1 MSPTSPATEPLP
13 ASVAVLLVSHD
24 GERWLPTVLAAL
36 AAQSRLEQVDRV
48 VGVDTGSR
56 DRSALLVEAALER
69 GPLRGEVVRAG
80 SGTSFPAAV
89 ETGLDR
95 LAATGAAPEWVWVLH
110 DDATPDPG
118 ALEALLTAAAQ
129 HPHADLLGPKLREWP
144 SLRRLLEVG
153 VTISGTGQRETGLER
168 GEYDQGQH
176 DELREVLAVNTA
188 GMLVRRRLLEELGGL
203 DPALPVFGNDL
214 DLGWRA
220 AAAGRTT
227 LVVPQAVVFHAEAAH
242 RGARRTALTGRHTHY
257 QERRAALYTLLVNAP
272 ARRVPV
278 MVVRLVLGTLLRM
291 VGFVLVRS
299 VGEAL
304 DDLAA
309 LLSVLS
315 SPGALRTA
323 RRSRA
328 AARGGRAAD
337 EERVARLR
345 APFWVP
351 YRHGLDV
358 VSDLVAALTDQASDV
373 AERRRAAAAAQDP
386 SSSSSSV
393 RRGDAEDD
401 DEALA
406 DDGLLVRLLTS
417 PVALLLA
424 AVVVGLLVAGRT
436 GLGSVSGGALS
447 PAPEAVGAWWSLH
460 LGSWLPL
467 GQGTAVPAPAYVL
480 PLALLGTL
488 LTPAGAVSSL
498 LVLAGPLALWGSWRV
513 LRVVGRLADPRG
525 ASRWLLLAGSTTY
538 ALVPLT
544 SGAWGEGRL
553 GPVVAAVLL
562 PWTAHACLGFAD
574 PDPDRRWRAA
584 WRAGLLLA
592 LASAFA
598 PVTWFAAVLLGVV
611 VLALGA
617 ALAPRGLRRRS
628 AWGPPAVA
636 LGVVPVLLLP
646 WWLPLLVH
654 GGAAGLLLEAG
665 SPVTGTG
672 PAPDGVGALLGRVGG
687 AGVLGAPA
695 WLGAVLLV
703 LGLAAL
709 LPRRSRVGVL
719 VCWLVAAVVAATAA
733 LVSLVPLTL
742 DGGGVAP
749 GLGALVVLWQ
759 GCLVTAAVLGGQ
771 GLLEGG
777 AGRAG
782 GAGEP
787 RTRRVLVVAAAVTVA
802 ALVVPLGGL
811 LWALADGQDTLVDE
825 PGGDIPAYMLQNAA
839 TGPEHGIL
847 VVRGSVQDGLGY
859 TVVRDDGPTVG
870 EDEVLALDGGD
881 AGVTDRV
888 QALVSAPTPSVVAGL
903 AEDGI
908 EYVVL
913 PAPVDGRVAAGL
925 DATSGLQQA
934 SAGDRSTRAWQVE
947 RAPDPDAV
955 SGSDGWWRPVLLVVQ
970 ALLVLVVLVLAAPT
984 TREARR

>member
-1 MSPTSPATEPLP
+1 MPAP

-24 GERWLPTVLAAL
+24 GERWLPTVLDGL
-36 AAQSRLEQVDRV
+36 AAQDRVGRV
-48 VGVDTGSR
+48 VGVDTGSK
-56 DRSALLVEAALER
+56 DASASLVEAALAQ

-80 SGTSFPAAV
+80 PATSFPDAV
-89 ETGLDR
+89 QTGLDR
-95 LAATGAAPEWVWVLH
+95 LAATGEPPEWIWVLH
-110 DDATPDPG
+110 DDATPAPG
-118 ALEALLTAAAQ
+118 ALDALLAAAAE
-129 HPHADLLGPKLREWP
+129 HPEADLLGPKLREWP
-144 SLRRLLEVG
+144 SLRRLLELG

-242 RGARRTALTGRHTHY
+242 RGARRTPLTGRHTHY

-272 ARRVPV
+272 ARRLPL
-278 MVVRLVLGTLLRM
+278 MVVRLALGTLLRM
-291 VGFVLVRS
+291 LGLVLVRA

-315 SPGALRTA
+315 SPGELRAA
-323 RRSRA
+323 RRART

-337 EERVARLR
+337 EARVSRLR

-358 VSDLVAALTDQASDV
+358 VSDLASALTVQASDV
-373 AERRRAAAAAQDP
+373 AERRRAATAAHDP
-386 SSSSSSV
+386 SSMAA
-393 RRGDAEDD
+393 RRAEPEDD
-401 DEALA
+401 DQALA
-406 DDGLLVRLLTS
+406 DNGVLVRLLTT
-417 PVALLLA
+417 PIAVLLV
-424 AVVVGLLVAGRT
+424 AVVVGLLVAGRA
-436 GLGSVSGGALS
+436 GLGSVSGGVLS
-447 PAPEAVGAWWSLH
+447 PAPESVGAWWSLYA
-460 LGSWLPL
+460 GSWLPL

-488 LTPAGAVSSL
+488 LTPTGAVSAL
-498 LVLAGPLALWGSWRV
+498 LVLAAPLALWGAWRL
-513 LRVVGRLADPRG
+513 LRVVGRLASPRG

-553 GPVVAAVLL
+553 GPVVAAVLM
-562 PWTAHACLGFAD
+562 PWAAHACLGFAD

-584 WRAGLLLA
+584 WRSGLLLA
-592 LASAFA
+592 LACAFA
-598 PVTWFAAVLLGVV
+598 PVTWFAALLLGVV
-611 VLALGA
+611 VLALSA
-617 ALAPRGLRRRS
+617 ALAPRAVRERS
-628 AWGPPAVA
+628 AWGPPAAA
-636 LGVVPVLLLP
+636 LGAVPVLLLP

-665 SPVTGTG
+665 APVTD
-672 PAPDGVGALLGRVGG
+672 PSLAPDGPGALLGRVGAAG
-687 AGVLGAPA
+687 AVGAPA
-695 WLGAVLLV
+695 WLGVVLLV

-719 VCWLVAAVVAATAA
+719 VCWLVAAVVAGTAA
-733 LVSLVPLTL
+733 LVALVPLTL
-742 DGGGVAP
+742 DGVTVAP

-777 AGRAG
+777 SLRAG
-782 GAGEP
+782 ETERP
-787 RTRRVLVVAAAVTVA
+787 RPVVALAAAVAVA
-802 ALVVPLGGL
+802 ALAVPLGGMV
-811 LWALADGQDTLVDE
+811 WAVLDGQEELVDD
-825 PGGDIPAYMLQNAA
+825 PGGDIPAYMLQSAA

-847 VVRGSVQDGLGY
+847 LVRGSIQEGLRY
-859 TVVRDDGPTVG
+859 TVVRDDGATVG
-870 EDEVLALDGGD
+870 EDEVLALASEDTALTGL
-881 AGVTDRV
+881 V
-888 QALVSAPTPSVVAGL
+888 QELVSAPTPAVVAGL
-903 AEDGI
+903 AEDGV

-925 DATSGLQQA
+925 DATSGLAQA
-934 SAGDRSTRAWQVE
+934 SAEDRSTRAWQVE
-947 RAPDPDAV
+947 RALDPDAV

-970 ALLVLVVLVLAAPT
+970 ALAVLAVLVLAAPT

>member
-1 MSPTSPATEPLP
+1 MPPSAVAPEPAPGRAP
-13 ASVAVLLVSHD
+13 ASVAVVLVSHD
-24 GERWLPTVLAAL
+24 GQRWLPTVLDGL
-36 AAQSRLEQVDRV
+36 AAQARVGRV

-56 DRSALLVEAALER
+56 DASASLVEAALAQ

-80 SGTSFPAAV
+80 SATSFPDALR
-89 ETGLDR
+89 TGLDR
-95 LAATGAAPEWVWVLH
+95 LAATGELPEWIWVLH
-110 DDATPDPG
+110 DDATPAPG
-118 ALEALLTAAAQ
+118 ALDALLAAAAE
-129 HPHADLLGPKLREWP
+129 HPEADLLGPKLREWP
-144 SLRRLLEVG
+144 SLRRLLELG

-203 DPALPVFGNDL
+203 DPALPLFGNDL

-242 RGARRTALTGRHTHY
+242 RGARRTPLTGRHTHY

-272 ARRVPV
+272 ARRLPL

-291 VGFVLVRS
+291 VGLVLVRA

-315 SPGALRTA
+315 SPGELRAA
-323 RRSRA
+323 RSART
-328 AARGGRAAD
+328 AARGGRPAD
-337 EERVARLR
+337 EARVSRLR

-358 VSDLVAALTDQASDV
+358 VSDLASALTDQASDV
-373 AERRRAAAAAQDP
+373 AERRRAASAAHDP
-386 SSSSSSV
+386 SSMAN
-393 RRGDAEDD
+393 RRADPED
-401 DEALA
+401 DEAPA
-406 DDGLLVRLLTS
+406 DNGVLVGLLTNPIAVLL
-417 PVALLLA
+417 VV
-424 AVVVGLLVAGRT
+424 VVVGLLVAGRA
-436 GLGSVSGGALS
+436 GLGSVSGGVLS
-447 PAPEAVGAWWSLH
+447 PAPESVGAWWSLH
-460 LGSWLPL
+460 TGSWLPL

-488 LTPAGAVSSL
+488 LTPAGAVSSV
-498 LVLAGPLALWGSWRV
+498 LVLAAPLALWGSWRL
-513 LRVVGRLADPRG
+513 LRVVGRLASPRG

-538 ALVPLT
+538 ALVPLA

-584 WRAGLLLA
+584 WRSGLLLA
-592 LASAFA
+592 LTCAFA
-598 PVTWFAAVLLGVV
+598 PVTWFAALLLGVV

-617 ALAPRGLRRRS
+617 ALAPGAVRERS
-628 AWGPPAVA
+628 AWGPPTVA

-665 SPVTGTG
+665 APVTD
-672 PAPDGVGALLGRVGG
+672 PALAPDGPGALLGRVGEVG
-687 AGVLGAPA
+687 ALGAPA
-695 WLGAVLLV
+695 WLGVVLLV

-719 VCWLVAAVVAATAA
+719 VCWLVAAVVAVTAA
-733 LVSLVPLTL
+733 LVSLAPLSL
-742 DGGGVAP
+742 DGVPVAP
-749 GLGALVVLWQ
+749 GVGALVVLWQ

-777 AGRAG
+777 ALQA
-782 GAGEP
+782 GAGE
-787 RTRRVLVVAAAVTVA
+787 RTRPVLALAATVAVA
-802 ALVVPLGGL
+802 ALVVPLGGMV
-811 LWALADGQDTLVDE
+811 WAVLDGQEQLVDE
-825 PGGDIPAYMLQNAA
+825 PAGDVPAYMLQSAA

-847 VVRGSVQDGLGY
+847 VVRGSVQDGLTY
-859 TVVRDDGPTVG
+859 AVVRDDGPTVG
-870 EDEVLALDGGD
+870 EDEVLALTAED
-881 AGVTDRV
+881 AGVTGRV
-888 QALVSAPTPSVVAGL
+888 QALVSAPTPAVVAGL
-903 AEDGI
+903 AGDGV

-925 DATSGLQQA
+925 DATSGLAQA

-947 RAPDPDAV
+947 RALDPDAV
-955 SGSDGWWRPVLLVVQ
+955 SGSGGWWRPVLLVVQ
-970 ALLVLVVLVLAAPT
+970 ALAVLAVLVLAAPT